1 MFRNNFILLRN
12 FKNDYEQF
20 SSVELKNNNKII
32 NDNIL
37 KLLTLSLLIVIFFL
51 FGKNTFIKL
60 GFEDFDDNNDL
71 KLNDYG
77 NIMKNYSLYP
87 LYKYDQITLLINGI
101 MNWNINEESLLNFI
115 NNLNQQTLE
124 DLQII
129 FIIPK
134 DKKYDFIKKKIIK
147 NKKMKIFSPKNNLES
162 DTFYLINMIKGK
174 FIMILEKLV
183 MFAKDELENFFS
195 LTKGKIDN
203 VFESQIQNNSFYLI
217 KTKTLRKLIDE
228 GQFFENY
235 SNLVN
240 NITLLQKPQLNYISI
255 AMCPNNDYVPLT
267 YVSMISILSS
277 KEEFTFISFYLIISK
292 DFKKQNFDLLLS
304 LYEQFDYFNLTF
316 VDMDDRY
323 NNAFISKRMTIQTY
337 FRFSLGEFFP
347 FLKRILYLDSDII
360 VYKDLN
366 KFYNLNFNGKMVLG
380 QVTGCNNSKKTGIY
394 HINNGILLFNL
405 VQMRRMK
412 IEEKVLG
419 IIKKKKR
426 FRYHDQTLMNNYFNK
441 HIGIFPLEY
450 HIRNWGNIKEMK
462 DWNRISGNVYNF
474 DYFYFSQKYPSI
486 RHFLGPVKPI
496 KFEINHIEDWWFFAR
511 RSKYYKRKSFKS
523 DEIFSFNKLV

>member
-1 MFRNNFILLRN
+1 MFKNNFILLRN
-12 FKNDYEQF
+12 FKNDHQQF
-20 SSVELKNNNKII
+20 SSIELKNNNKI
-32 NDNIL
+32 NDNIS
-37 KLLTLSLLIVIFFL
+37 KLLALALLIVIFYL
-51 FGKNTFIKL
+51 FGKNRIFKL
-60 GFEDFDDNNDL
+60 GFEDLFDNNDL

-77 NIMKNYSLYP
+77 SIMKNYSLYT

-101 MNWNINEESLLNFI
+101 INWNINEESLLNFI

-134 DKKYDFIKKKIIK
+134 DKKYDFIEKKIKK
-147 NKKMKIFSPKNNLES
+147 NKKMQIFSQTNNYES
-162 DTFYLINMIKGK
+162 DTFYLMNMIKGK
-174 FIMILEKLV
+174 FIMILEKFVL
-183 MFAKDELENFFS
+183 FAEDEFENFFS

-203 VFESQIQNNSFYLI
+203 IFETQIQNNSFYLI
-217 KTKTLRKLIDE
+217 KTKTLRKLIDD
-228 GQFFENY
+228 GQILQNY
-235 SNLVN
+235 SNIIQN
-240 NITLLQKPQLNYISI
+240 FTLLPKPQLNYISI
-255 AMCPNNDYVPLT
+255 AMCPNDDYAVLT

-292 DFKKQNFDLLLS
+292 GFKKQNIDLLNS
-304 LYEQFDYFNLTF
+304 LYEQFDYFNITF
-316 VDMDDRY
+316 VYMDDRY
-323 NNAFISKRMTIQTY
+323 KDAFIDKRMTIQTY

-347 FLKRILYLDSDII
+347 SFNRILYLDSDII

-380 QVTGCNNSKKTGIY
+380 QVTGCNNSKKTGVY

-405 VQMRRMK
+405 VQMRKMK
-412 IEEKVLG
+412 IEEKVLN
-419 IIKKKKR
+419 IIKKKKK

-441 HIGIFPLEY
+441 YIGIFPLEY

-462 DWNRISGNVYNF
+462 AWNSIAGSIYNF

-496 KFEINHIEDWWFFAR
+496 KSEINHMEDWWFFAR
-511 RSKYYKRKSFKS
+511 RSKYYKQKSFNS
-523 DEIFSFNKLV
+523 NEIFSFDKLL